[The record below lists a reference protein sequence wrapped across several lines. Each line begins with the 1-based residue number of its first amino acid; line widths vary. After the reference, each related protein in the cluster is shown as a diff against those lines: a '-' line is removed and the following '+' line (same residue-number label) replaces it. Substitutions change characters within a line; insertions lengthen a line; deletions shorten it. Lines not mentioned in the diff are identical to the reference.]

1 MHQSEGKNFPST
13 SNLFYFS
20 YIIKGSTKRLKKCIA
35 EVTNAPWGERVSF
48 VFDPHSDLVAKAL
61 HVCPFMVANYA
72 FFFTA
77 FRELVYTVLQLPFGV
92 HLPEL
97 NIESICTAV

>member
-13 SNLFYFS
+13 SNLLYFS

-77 FRELVYTVLQLPFGV
+77 FRGQEIMV
-92 HLPEL
+92 HKNYYLFYFIVFYPD
-97 NIESICTAV
+97 

>member
-1 MHQSEGKNFPST
+1 MSF
-13 SNLFYFS
+13 SNS
-20 YIIKGSTKRLKKCIA
+20 KLKPLCKCLVVLLSDTMFCTFFCSVLIVLLICFQ
-35 EVTNAPWGERVSF
+35 VTNAPWGERVSF

-77 FRELVYTVLQLPFGV
+77 FRGQEIMV
-92 HLPEL
+92 HKNYYLFYFIVFYPD
-97 NIESICTAV
+97 